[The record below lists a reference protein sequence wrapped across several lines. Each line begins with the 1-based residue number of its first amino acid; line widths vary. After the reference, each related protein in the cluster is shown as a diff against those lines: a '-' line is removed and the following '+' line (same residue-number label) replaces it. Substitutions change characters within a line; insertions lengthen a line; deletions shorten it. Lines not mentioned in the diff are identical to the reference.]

1 MAQLQRYLAGQPLD
15 EHFAGKFPLVAVG
28 LLPVVAGLLQLVVVE
43 LLPVVAVELLPV
55 VAVGLLE
62 ELQKRLQEV
71 LAKLAAHS
79 QALHAAVAGQ
89 ADHRKTFASPGE
101 TLHTAP
107 ETPEQVAML
116 AGKAALF
123 GLRTTMASG
132 CLSADV

>member
-1 MAQLQRYLAGQPLD
+1 MDLLAAGILSHQLHLAQLQRYLAGQPLD

-28 LLPVVAGLLQLVVVE
+28 LLPVMV
-43 LLPVVAVELLPV
+43 
-55 VAVGLLE
+55 E
-62 ELQKRLQEV
+62 ELQKWLQEV
-71 LAKLAAHS
+71 LAKLAAHRLQAS
-79 QALHAAVAGQ
+79 WLQALHAAVAGQ

-101 TLHTAP
+101 TVHTAP

-116 AGKAALF
+116 AGMDKAAWS